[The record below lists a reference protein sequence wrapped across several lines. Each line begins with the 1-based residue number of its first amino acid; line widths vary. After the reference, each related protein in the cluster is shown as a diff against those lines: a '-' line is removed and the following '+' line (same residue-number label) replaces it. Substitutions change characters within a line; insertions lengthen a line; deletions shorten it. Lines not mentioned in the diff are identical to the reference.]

1 MKIDHK
7 QCTLKETSTRSQV
20 QNHSMSFLLW
30 LKTKVGHCLTELD
43 KFCKAISLT
52 WIGFKKKSFIHFYLV
67 DYFFNFEFT
76 SLSERYMKP
85 GISKWQHD
93 HWVCTMAQVIIYLR
107 WLVMDFGHIIWAITN
122 VVWFLISKGTFSFDS
137 NFFSSVFRNL

>member
-1 MKIDHK
+1 VIEN
-7 QCTLKETSTRSQV
+7 QSWTLLNRIGQV
-20 QNHSMSFLLW
+20 LQSHNPY
-30 LKTKVGHCLTELD
+30 LD
-43 KFCKAISLT
+43 
-52 WIGFKKKSFIHFYLV
+52 WILKKKIFIHFYLV

-107 WLVMDFGHIIWAITN
+107 
-122 VVWFLISKGTFSFDS
+122 
-137 NFFSSVFRNL
+137 